1 MLRSG
6 LRLRPA
12 IVAALLIAIGALR
25 IASTWTTFSD
35 TVDEA
40 THVGAGLEL
49 LQYHRYDLQPE
60 NPPLPRIVMAAAPL
74 AGGMRWSEEGN
85 RYQKIHDVLYAHGKY
100 KRNLVLMRAGNLLF
114 FILAAAAL
122 LVWTRLEFG
131 ERESLIA
138 VLLF

>member
-74 AGGMRWSEEGN
+74 AGGMRWAVEGN
-85 RYQKIHDVLYAHGKY
+85 RFQKIHAVMYGHGKFE
-100 KRNLVLMRAGNLLF
+100 RNLVLMRAGNLLF
-114 FILAAAAL
+114 FILAGWAL
-122 LVWTRLEFG
+122 FVWVRREFG
-131 ERESLIA
+131 EREALIA
-138 VLLF
+138 I